1 MSAPPVFS
9 ISYLIIQLNVVS
21 TLRVEIEQNL
31 NQIKQIIILQNL
43 NKICRI
49 SRRRRPKLSVPS
61 VQSAFVN

>member
-9 ISYLIIQLNVVS
+9 IFYLIIQRNVVS